1 MVAHR
6 YDDHSNYCGTCMMA
20 SPLYDYRMLSLT
32 YREQI
37 VLVLILAALLIGAGI
52 RHFRMMRELPI
63 ESSII
68 TNPR

>member
-1 MVAHR
+1 
-6 YDDHSNYCGTCMMA
+6 MA
-20 SPLYDYRMLSLT
+20 SPLYDCRMLSLT

-52 RHFRMMRELPI
+52 RHFRMMRELPR
-63 ESSII
+63 ESSIS